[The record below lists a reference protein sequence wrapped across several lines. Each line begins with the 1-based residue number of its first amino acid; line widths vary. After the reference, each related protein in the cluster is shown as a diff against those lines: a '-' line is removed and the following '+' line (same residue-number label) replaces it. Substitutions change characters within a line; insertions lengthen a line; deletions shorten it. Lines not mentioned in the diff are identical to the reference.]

1 VSGLVVRGCDVLRS
15 PERLEQGVD
24 LWLLGGRIADAP
36 GSEPVDEI
44 DGRGLLAIPGLVN
57 SHTHSPENCLRG
69 LGEGMRLEPWL
80 CLMYAVCGEYDAE
93 DHYVCALAGAVE
105 MLLSGTTACVDHL
118 WMTPPTLEAAEAALR
133 AYQDAGIRATVAPL
147 VGDRDDIEALAGA
160 NGVDISA
167 AMAIAEAGFLP
178 AGEQLD
184 QLEELIS
191 RHGRKVMA
199 GPAGLQWC
207 SDELLE
213 GIVDLDRRHGC
224 GIQLHALETFAQ
236 AEANRLRFG
245 TGAARALDRLGALGP
260 RTSLAHSIWLDEGD
274 PELLAERGAAV
285 VHNPAANQR
294 LGSGRAP
301 IGALLDAGVTVAL
314 GTDGAASSDNQVLWD
329 SIKLVALI
337 HTSGDRWVSSRDA
350 LRMATSAGAAVLGRS
365 DGLGELEPGA
375 PADVAL
381 LDLAGAG
388 LAGARDVPA
397 ALALSET
404 GRGVRHVI
412 VDGRVVV
419 RDGECLTVDRTEVME
434 RLREQAVRRRTP
446 AAPPAEAEL
455 GIRQLED
462 LERVLR

>member
-1 VSGLVVRGCDVLRS
+1 VPGLVVRGCDVLRS
-15 PERLEQGVD
+15 PERLERGVD
-24 LWLLGGRIADAP
+24 LWIVDGRIADAP
-36 GSEPVDEI
+36 DAPPAVDEI
-44 DGRGLLAIPGLVN
+44 DGRGLLAMPGLVN

-105 MLLSGTTACVDHL
+105 MLLTGTTSCVDHL
-118 WMTPPTLEAAEAALR
+118 WMTPPSVEGVEAALR
-133 AYQDAGIRATVAPL
+133 AYEDAGIRATVAPL
-147 VGDRDDIEALAGA
+147 MGDRDDIDALAGA
-160 NGVDISA
+160 HGVDVGA

-178 AGEQLD
+178 AAEQVAQLD
-184 QLEELIS
+184 ELLR
-191 RHGRKVMA
+191 RHEGKVMA

-213 GIVDLDRRHGC
+213 GLVELDRTHGC
-224 GIQLHALETFAQ
+224 GIQLHALETAIQ
-236 AEANRLRFG
+236 AEACRLRFG
-245 TGAARALDRLGALGP
+245 TGAVRALDRLGVLGP

-274 PELLAERGAAV
+274 AELLAERGAAV

-301 IGALLDAGVTVAL
+301 IRRLLDAGVPVAL

-329 SIKLVALI
+329 SIKLAALI
-337 HTSGDRWVSSRDA
+337 HTSGDGWVSSRDA
-350 LRMATSAGAAVLGRS
+350 LRMATSAGASVLGRS
-365 DGLGELEPGA
+365 DRLGELEPGA

-381 LDLAGAG
+381 LDLAGEG
-388 LAGARDVPA
+388 LAGERDLAA

-412 VDGRVVV
+412 VGGRVVV
-419 RDGECLTVDRTEVME
+419 RDGRCLTVDRAEVME
-434 RLREQAVRRRTP
+434 RLREQAQRRR
-446 AAPPAEAEL
+446 ASLPPDAER
-455 GIRQLED
+455 GIRQLEE
-462 LERVLR
+462 LQRVLR